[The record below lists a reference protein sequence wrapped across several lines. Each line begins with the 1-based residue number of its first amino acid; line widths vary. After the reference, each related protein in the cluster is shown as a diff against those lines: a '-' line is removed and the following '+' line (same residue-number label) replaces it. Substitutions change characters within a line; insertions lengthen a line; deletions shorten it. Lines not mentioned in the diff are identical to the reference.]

1 MRTSLAEHKRAFRK
15 TANASSSSEIRES
28 ASSKAPYRQA
38 RKSGVLTLPAKGL
51 TTFPDEALHLMD
63 FLQPDEK
70 GWECVDLI
78 KVDLSHNDIAA
89 IPPDIQGLSG
99 LLSFKMCQNKLVD
112 VPVELFSLTSLAYL
126 DLSNNCLGGAFPDP
140 LGRLNNLKEL
150 VLSGNKLT
158 SDLRHIATL
167 DLSKNK
173 LTSLIGCLKHNE
185 RLKFLDLRQNRLAT
199 FPELPFECT
208 LDTLF
213 LGFNSLTSING
224 ASLVRAKDH
233 LTVLDLRDN
242 KLPLLPDD
250 VCQLHRLKTL
260 DVSNNDLSDLP
271 PGLGYLTHLHHIL
284 TDGNSMRGVNA
295 LDEEFDEFNKEPTA
309 TDVEVGYLLRDA
321 SASGTL
327 DLSDKKF
334 SKVPLEFWPR
344 DSMVDKL
351 QVLDLAKN
359 GLALIPF
366 DIGLCVNLHTLV
378 LDDNLLETLPSSIAS
393 LGLLHT
399 LRLRKNNLAEAAF
412 DHVLSQ
418 GTPLSCRVKELDVR
432 NNALRFVPS
441 GVVHL
446 TSLQTLLLSYNAI
459 AQLENIDW
467 SRLQS
472 LYVLSISDNKIPG
485 EFGLMKLKTLAMNG
499 NPQRTV
505 RLATINKGIDEVL
518 LFLRNKLTPSEIEAF
533 SNKPTQLSPA
543 SPMEVEAKVPL
554 VKTSTRPVV
563 GATSFTSRPPV
574 APTGAPPLPSQQRES
589 AVDEVV
595 ATTITASSV
604 DLRIA
609 TLSEQLEDHGLSA
622 AKRYALKKD
631 LAKARAE
638 KIRESRSKTTN

>member
-89 IPPDIQGLSG
+89 IPTDIQGLSG
-99 LLSFKMCQNKLVD
+99 LLSFKMCQNKLVE

-126 DLSNNCLGGAFPDP
+126 DLSNNCLSGAFPDP

-271 PGLGYLTHLHHIL
+271 PGT
-284 TDGNSMRGVNA
+284 NCPGVNA

-472 LYVLSISDNKIPG
+472 LYVLSISDNK
-485 EFGLMKLKTLAMNG
+485 
-499 NPQRTV
+499 
-505 RLATINKGIDEVL
+505 
-518 LFLRNKLTPSEIEAF
+518 
-533 SNKPTQLSPA
+533 
-543 SPMEVEAKVPL
+543 
-554 VKTSTRPVV
+554 
-563 GATSFTSRPPV
+563 
-574 APTGAPPLPSQQRES
+574 
-589 AVDEVV
+589 
-595 ATTITASSV
+595 
-604 DLRIA
+604 
-609 TLSEQLEDHGLSA
+609 
-622 AKRYALKKD
+622 
-631 LAKARAE
+631 
-638 KIRESRSKTTN
+638 

>member
-89 IPPDIQGLSG
+89 IPTDIQGLSG

-126 DLSNNCLGGAFPDP
+126 DLSNNCLSGAFPDP
-140 LGRLNNLKEL
+140 LGRLNKLKEL

-309 TDVEVGYLLRDA
+309 TDIEVGYLLRDA

-418 GTPLSCRVKELDVR
+418 GTPLSCRELDVR

-554 VKTSTRPVV
+554 MKTSTRPVV

-589 AVDEVV
+589 AVDDVV

-609 TLSEQLEDHGLSA
+609 SLSEQLEDHGLSA

>member
-1 MRTSLAEHKRAFRK
+1 M
-15 TANASSSSEIRES
+15 
-28 ASSKAPYRQA
+28 
-38 RKSGVLTLPAKGL
+38 
-51 TTFPDEALHLMD
+51 
-63 FLQPDEK
+63 
-70 GWECVDLI
+70 
-78 KVDLSHNDIAA
+78 
-89 IPPDIQGLSG
+89 
-99 LLSFKMCQNKLVD
+99 VD
-112 VPVELFSLTSLAYL
+112 V
-126 DLSNNCLGGAFPDP
+126 
-140 LGRLNNLKEL
+140 R
-150 VLSGNKLT
+150 
-158 SDLRHIATL
+158 
-167 DLSKNK
+167 
-173 LTSLIGCLKHNE
+173 
-185 RLKFLDLRQNRLAT
+185 
-199 FPELPFECT
+199 
-208 LDTLF
+208 
-213 LGFNSLTSING
+213 
-224 ASLVRAKDH
+224 
-233 LTVLDLRDN
+233 
-242 KLPLLPDD
+242 
-250 VCQLHRLKTL
+250 
-260 DVSNNDLSDLP
+260 
-271 PGLGYLTHLHHIL
+271 
-284 TDGNSMRGVNA
+284 
-295 LDEEFDEFNKEPTA
+295 
-309 TDVEVGYLLRDA
+309 
-321 SASGTL
+321 
-327 DLSDKKF
+327 F

-472 LYVLSISDNKIPG
+472 LDVLSISDNKIPG

-554 VKTSTRPVV
+554 MKTSTRPVV

-574 APTGAPPLPSQQRES
+574 VPTGAPPLPSQQRES
-589 AVDEVV
+589 AVDDVV

-609 TLSEQLEDHGLSA
+609 SLSEQLEDHGLSA

>member
-89 IPPDIQGLSG
+89 IPTDIQGLSG

-126 DLSNNCLGGAFPDP
+126 DLSNNCLSGAFPDP

-472 LYVLSISDNKIPG
+472 LDVLSISDNKIPG

-554 VKTSTRPVV
+554 MKTSTRPVV

-589 AVDEVV
+589 AVDDVV

-609 TLSEQLEDHGLSA
+609 SLSEQLEDHGLSA

>member
-1 MRTSLAEHKRAFRK
+1 
-15 TANASSSSEIRES
+15 
-28 ASSKAPYRQA
+28 
-38 RKSGVLTLPAKGL
+38 
-51 TTFPDEALHLMD
+51 
-63 FLQPDEK
+63 
-70 GWECVDLI
+70 
-78 KVDLSHNDIAA
+78 
-89 IPPDIQGLSG
+89 
-99 LLSFKMCQNKLVD
+99 
-112 VPVELFSLTSLAYL
+112 
-126 DLSNNCLGGAFPDP
+126 
-140 LGRLNNLKEL
+140 
-150 VLSGNKLT
+150 
-158 SDLRHIATL
+158 DLRHIATL

-271 PGLGYLTHLHHIL
+271 PGCEPLKKYLRTR
-284 TDGNSMRGVNA
+284 GKPPSGVNA

-321 SASGTL
+321 AASGTL

-351 QVLDLAKN
+351 QVLDLSKN
-359 GLALIPF
+359 GLTLIPF

-418 GTPLSCRVKELDVR
+418 GTPLSCRELDVR

-533 SNKPTQLSPA
+533 TNKPTQRPA

-574 APTGAPPLPSQQRES
+574 APAAAPPLPSLPSQQRDS
-589 AVDEVV
+589 AVDDVV
-595 ATTITASSV
+595 ATTTTASSV

>member
-158 SDLRHIATL
+158 SVPASIGDLSKLEVLRLEDNLLVGFPDTIGGLQKLQTLTAQNNEIEGIPPSFKDLRHIATL

-284 TDGNSMRGVNA
+284 TDGNSMRAIRRTVLTSGCEPLKKYLRTRGKPPSGVNA

-472 LYVLSISDNKIPG
+472 LYVLSISDNK
-485 EFGLMKLKTLAMNG
+485 
-499 NPQRTV
+499 V
-505 RLATINKGIDEVL
+505 RNSYC
-518 LFLRNKLTPSEIEAF
+518 FLH
-533 SNKPTQLSPA
+533 SN
-543 SPMEVEAKVPL
+543 
-554 VKTSTRPVV
+554 
-563 GATSFTSRPPV
+563 
-574 APTGAPPLPSQQRES
+574 
-589 AVDEVV
+589 
-595 ATTITASSV
+595 SS
-604 DLRIA
+604 
-609 TLSEQLEDHGLSA
+609 
-622 AKRYALKKD
+622 
-631 LAKARAE
+631 
-638 KIRESRSKTTN
+638 